1 MKEKIDKKTLKK
13 GLLPYVFLAII
24 MLGIFYVLN
33 VLNKNVHELTY
44 DEFIEKLDK
53 GKVTELNIV
62 PRNSGSI

>member
-1 MKEKIDKKTLKK
+1 MKKKVDQKTMKK

-53 GKVTELNIV
+53 GIL
-62 PRNSGSI
+62 P